1 MYSSAA
7 DVRQYSQIAPG
18 DLGFESEQDLDTWIE
33 ARLVEIS
40 DMIDE
45 YCERSW
51 TPEEAPKG
59 IHGIAREMG
68 RNVVS
73 LSVTSRETPVVR
85 VDDWRVRMVEPEI
98 LTTAIRR
105 ALRLYRKKPL
115 IRMKRLRSAKELA
128 ELEEAG

>member
-7 DVRQYSQIAPG
+7 DVRQYSQIKPT
-18 DLGFESEQDLDTWIE
+18 DLGFATVQELDSWIE
-33 ARLVEIS
+33 ERLVEIS

-45 YCERSW
+45 YCEHSW
-51 TPEEAPKG
+51 AVNEVPSG
-59 IHGIAREMG
+59 VHGIAREMG

-85 VDDWRVRMVEPEI
+85 VDEWRVRMVEPEI
-98 LTTAIRR
+98 LTAAIRR
-105 ALRLYRKKPL
+105 ALRLYRKKPT
-115 IRMKRLRSAKELA
+115 IRMTRVRSAKELA